1 MVERSI
7 IQTVLRK
14 FLTAP
19 RHPKFMDKPKYKDY
33 PPERNKEI
41 YMTSCYFQDSE
52 LYEQAQAYT
61 AAFLDDT
68 KKYWIV
74 GLPYQVSIKEGL
86 LSKEQ
91 VLDEV
96 SESTFSDISWMM
108 EMECLFYGCGDDALF
123 SYSTLLSRRRLN
135 ESFYPLEE
143 YRNKNLKVPDLAK
156 GEERILAVDV
166 ALMASRRHANDA
178 SALTILSCLPTENG
192 DYVCN
197 VPYLETKEGLTV
209 DDLGLLVMRFFYQY
223 KCTQLCVD
231 GAGVGQAIVDFC
243 LTDRFD
249 PMYNQ
254 TYPAISCCN
263 NSDIESRCK
272 VRNAQKALWVI
283 KANASTNNDMYLA
296 LRSAFMNGNINLLIA
311 ENNAEEFIKKHVKG
325 FSRMSAQEQAM
336 YRIPYLQ
343 TTLLIEELAK
353 LEHENKNGNIKVKE
367 RPGMRK
373 DRVSSLL
380 YGYYVCQQLSYKKK
394 RIVDTS
400 SLVDRLPIKQGK
412 RFSMFN

>member
-1 MVERSI
+1 
-7 IQTVLRK
+7 
-14 FLTAP
+14 
-19 RHPKFMDKPKYKDY
+19 
-33 PPERNKEI
+33 
-41 YMTSCYFQDSE
+41 
-52 LYEQAQAYT
+52 
-61 AAFLDDT
+61 
-68 KKYWIV
+68 
-74 GLPYQVSIKEGL
+74 
-86 LSKEQ
+86 
-91 VLDEV
+91 
-96 SESTFSDISWMM
+96 
-108 EMECLFYGCGDDALF
+108 
-123 SYSTLLSRRRLN
+123 
-135 ESFYPLEE
+135 
-143 YRNKNLKVPDLAK
+143 
-156 GEERILAVDV
+156 
-166 ALMASRRHANDA
+166 
-178 SALTILSCLPTENG
+178 
-192 DYVCN
+192 
-197 VPYLETKEGLTV
+197 
-209 DDLGLLVMRFFYQY
+209 MRFFYQY

-394 RIVDTS
+394 RVVDTS